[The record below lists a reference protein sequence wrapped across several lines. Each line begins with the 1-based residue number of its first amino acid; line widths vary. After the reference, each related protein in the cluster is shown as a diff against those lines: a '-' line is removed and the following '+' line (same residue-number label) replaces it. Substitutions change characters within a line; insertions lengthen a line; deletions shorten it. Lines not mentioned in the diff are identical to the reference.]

1 MKKVLLYII
10 SFYQKRL
17 SFLFGN
23 NCRFH
28 PTCSEY
34 AKLSILKHGALIGG
48 YYSLVRIV
56 KCGPWSQGGVDEV
69 K

>member
-10 SFYQKRL
+10 GFYQKRL
-17 SFLFGN
+17 SFLFGA

-34 AKLSILKHGALIGG
+34 AKLSVLKHGALIG
-48 YYSLVRIV
+48 
-56 KCGPWSQGGVDEV
+56 
-69 K
+69 

>member
-1 MKKVLLYII
+1 M
-10 SFYQKRL
+10 RL
-17 SFLFGN
+17 SFLFGD

-56 KCGPWSQGGVDEV
+56 KCGPWSQGGIDEV